1 MVGVSDVPQ
10 FRYDPDLPVFRVED
24 DVIYVMS
31 FIGGFMM
38 GSAIFKLLTG
48 RALFRD
54 VLMGTVGFWLALVGV
69 VFG

>member
-1 MVGVSDVPQ
+1 MRSESQEGSDM
-10 FRYDPDLPVFRVED
+10 
-24 DVIYVMS
+24 IYVLS
-31 FIGGFMM
+31 FIGGLMM

-54 VLMGTVGFWLALVGV
+54 VLMGTVGFWIALVGV